1 MLIRLPSKRSWAAA
15 VVAFALLAGLL
26 YPLWPLWHL
35 GSGATSGSA
44 KADPA
49 LVRTAAAE
57 GRAPLAV
64 IVRETTPSSD
74 AAERLVARLGGH
86 VTYELPII
94 GGFSASI
101 PGGALASLIGSSS
114 VTKVWGDGQINMSS
128 VWRKYAKGSPN
139 TVWQKTIGLLKAQSA
154 YQGNGVTVALLDT
167 GISATPDLGNRVL
180 ARVDFTPDHDG
191 YDRFGHGTHMAGI
204 IAGDGTLSGG
214 QWAGVAP
221 NANLVSVKV
230 AGADGSTDVSVVIA
244 AMQWIVY
251 HRSQYKI
258 RVLNLSFGTDSL
270 QSYLIDP
277 MDYAVERV
285 WASGILVVVAAGNR
299 APDSNQSTINKPGD
313 DPFVLTVG
321 AADLR
326 NTMERNDD
334 RIAAF
339 SSEGPTPDGVAKP
352 DVVAPGITIVS
363 DRAAGTTI
371 DQAFPDARVGAYYFK
386 GTGTSQ
392 AAAIVSGIAA
402 LMFQANPRLTP
413 DVAKATLMGTTD
425 RNLVGPSGASHGLVD
440 ADGAVVASA
449 ANSFQYRPANVGL
462 TPGTGLGSLDASRG
476 RFHVRADLN
485 GDGQWQRVDGEVDVL
500 GNSWTGDSWSGNSWS
515 SNAWALYVSSDSGWA
530 LSQPWTGNS
539 WSGTSWNGNS
549 WSGNSWLGDS
559 WLGDSWSGDSWS
571 GDSWAGDSWS

>member
-35 GSGATSGSA
+35 GSGATSGPA

-64 IVRETTPSSD
+64 IIRETTPSSD

-139 TVWQKTIGLLKAQSA
+139 TVWQKTIGLPKAQSA

-413 DVAKATLMGTTD
+413 DVAKATSMGTTD
-425 RNLVGPSGASHGLVD
+425 RNLVGPSGASHGL
-440 ADGAVVASA
+440 
-449 ANSFQYRPANVGL
+449 
-462 TPGTGLGSLDASRG
+462 
-476 RFHVRADLN
+476 
-485 GDGQWQRVDGEVDVL
+485 GDGDRL
-500 GNSWTGDSWSGNSWS
+500 
-515 SNAWALYVSSDSGWA
+515 
-530 LSQPWTGNS
+530 
-539 WSGTSWNGNS
+539 
-549 WSGNSWLGDS
+549 
-559 WLGDSWSGDSWS
+559 
-571 GDSWAGDSWS
+571 